1 MNLLVSAALIFGM
14 AIYSVLMMRDS
25 GISVL
30 NPEALVIVIGGSICG
45 LFIGFPLARIRTMLR
60 DLFEAFRNS
69 YGRED
74 LIRDLVKLS
83 RTHRRADIRAVEK
96 EIRNLKNDYLS
107 FGMDLMVNHYKE
119 DEIRHGMER
128 ELSTRIVNYQSG
140 QNILR
145 TLARLTPAFGLVG
158 TVMILIKMFSH
169 MNSIEALA
177 PLMASAL
184 MSTLYGVV
192 ISNLIMLPLSARL
205 ADRAVSAEM
214 IMSMTVEGILA
225 IQRGEHPL
233 RIEERLRG
241 YGTAAEPTVP
251 RAGEVL
257 AMKGI

>member
-1 MNLLVSAALIFGM
+1 MNLILSAALIFGM
-14 AIYSVLMMRDS
+14 AIFSALMLRDS
-25 GISVL
+25 GISVI

-45 LFIGFPLARIRTMLR
+45 LIIGFPFARIRTMIC
-60 DLFEAFRNS
+60 DVFETFRND
-69 YGRED
+69 YGRDD

-96 EIRNLKNDYLS
+96 EIKNLKNDYLS
-107 FGMDLMVNHYKE
+107 FGMDLMLNRYRNE
-119 DEIRHGMER
+119 EIRYGMGR
-128 ELSTRIVNYQSG
+128 EMSTRIMNYQSG

-169 MNSIEALA
+169 LNSVETLA

-184 MSTLYGVV
+184 MSTLYGVIV
-192 ISNLIMLPLSARL
+192 SNLIMLPLSARL

-233 RIEERLRG
+233 RIEERLKG
-241 YGTAAEPTVP
+241 YGT
-251 RAGEVL
+251 RADQPAQRTEKVL
-257 AMKGI
+257 AVKGI